1 MSTKRLNLTVD
12 AAAAEILER
21 MAGGRNKMGDYLSR
35 LLIDMDAGTPA
46 ADLDRM
52 DKESLRLMLQG
63 VIGRLSMVEGE
74 VLRMQAQLAAL
85 IAGERLRD
93 EV

>member
-85 IAGERLRD
+85 IAGEAA
-93 EV
+93 EH

>member
-93 EV
+93 EI